1 MPVSGDT
8 RQALKLLER
17 IQLHLHESE
26 AAQLNPTVGDD
37 LNTLISVLDSPV
49 FNSILNIQDSIHEL
63 KRQLHKHPSILPV
76 DFDISP
82 TTGQLLLNLPA
93 EPIPLQN
100 SEELYEPNSDAEQNY
115 NYDSLAKSLG
125 SMKLEEVEPHSSDIS
140 SMIVA
145 PPNYVL
151 SAITTESYAEEFQ
164 RTIDQGAQGRDI
176 HTLQL
181 FKPEGSSLGFSVVG
195 LRSEQKGELGIFI
208 QEIQPNGIA
217 GR

>member
-17 IQLHLHESE
+17 IQLHLQESE
-26 AAQLNPTVGDD
+26 AAQLSPTVGDD

-49 FNSILNIQDSIHEL
+49 FHSILNIQDSIHEL

-82 TTGQLLLNLPA
+82 TTGELLLNLPA

-100 SEELYEPNSDAEQNY
+100 SDSFEPSSDPEQNY
-115 NYDSLAKSLG
+115 NYNSHVAKTMG
-125 SMKLEEVEPHSSDIS
+125 NMKIDEMEPHTSEIS

-145 PPNYVL
+145 PPEYVL

>member
-125 SMKLEEVEPHSSDIS
+125 NMKLEEVEPHSSDIS

-181 FKPEGSSLGFSVVG
+181 FKPGKQ
-195 LRSEQKGELGIFI
+195 LRV
-208 QEIQPNGIA
+208 
-217 GR
+217 